1 MNFEP
6 TERILTLDCLLHQ
19 GAPPQEKQNI
29 NVVINVV
36 NPLLVFLLQQPPL
49 KTFT

>member
-19 GAPPQEKQNI
+19 GAPPQERQN
-29 NVVINVV
+29 INVV